1 MDKLHK
7 EIRNAQIISMILSV
21 IAIVFCTSIGIH
33 TITTGRVLAG
43 TICVICGLA
52 NAICLGNNLWV
63 FVTCCFVLVTL
74 CDW

>member
-1 MDKLHK
+1 MDKQHK

-21 IAIVFCTSIGIH
+21 IAMVFCTSIGIH

-52 NAICLGNNLWV
+52 NAICLGINYSN
-63 FVTCCFVLVTL
+63 FKKE
-74 CDW
+74 

>member
-21 IAIVFCTSIGIH
+21 IAMVFCTSIGIH
-33 TITTGRVLAG
+33 TITTGGVFAG

-52 NAICLGNNLWV
+52 NAICFGYNYSN
-63 FVTCCFVLVTL
+63 FTKE
-74 CDW
+74 

>member
-21 IAIVFCTSIGIH
+21 IAMVFCTSIGIH

-43 TICVICGLA
+43 TICVIFGLA
-52 NAICLGNNLWV
+52 NAICLGINYSN
-63 FVTCCFVLVTL
+63 FKKE
-74 CDW
+74 

>member
-21 IAIVFCTSIGIH
+21 IAMVFCTSIGIH

-43 TICVICGLA
+43 TIGVICGLA
-52 NAICLGNNLWV
+52 NAICLGNNYSN
-63 FVTCCFVLVTL
+63 FKKE
-74 CDW
+74 

>member
-1 MDKLHK
+1 LDKLHK

-21 IAIVFCTSIGIH
+21 IAMVFCTSIGIH

-52 NAICLGNNLWV
+52 NAICLGNNYSN
-63 FVTCCFVLVTL
+63 FKKE
-74 CDW
+74 

>member
-21 IAIVFCTSIGIH
+21 IAMVFCTSIGIH

-43 TICVICGLA
+43 TIGIICGLD
-52 NAICLGNNLWV
+52 NAICLGINYSN
-63 FVTCCFVLVTL
+63 FKKE
-74 CDW
+74 